1 MGDLQEAVAASQ
13 KRAMDELM
21 DELCF
26 QRVLLQSIDHTAQD
40 EEDATQQVKLDI
52 ALLEKRMREL
62 KRELQPTASK
72 SSRDISSLVSS
83 QASSSQKTPK
93 TPKKP
98 KKPIAEGAV
107 DSMDGSM
114 NPEQSHGQSG
124 ADSTASTPNS
134 SDTIPEITTPSS
146 MNLVSRKRTHS
157 KHLSGGLAPP
167 PYGGSKSRRTSR
179 SPYTSPATPGESSGY
194 GYPMIGDGFFDLTM
208 DDEFA
213 AFDQFFQSQKAAEDQ
228 AKQQKLDE
236 DFARSLQSDGFAVID
251 SPSASGPSG
260 FNRTP
265 GHLQASSSSS
275 TNAHSSFANNA
286 FDRMSGVRNV
296 SSSSTIPSSNRE
308 NAHSASSRM
317 LPPGWNNA
325 AVSQTSGSGFVKSE
339 RKSMAS
345 AIKSEGGFESY
356 SSQHSGNNFGTN
368 LVSPFKTES
377 GDFSSMNSFAP
388 VKAEQKYS
396 VPGTFQDDSSVASD
410 SDIEIIPPSAF
421 RDNGRHPTTSS
432 GVFGTQHQLPNLSPE
447 EIASG
452 NAALRRIEQYAP
464 NTALQQAMY
473 GKQKRPSWMHTQSY
487 PALPPGSISS
497 SGYPSQQSGMD
508 VGLGMHGDYSGDFVY
523 PHAAYTPIGTS
534 MKQESGL
541 GYHVNSLSNGYDAP
555 QPDPLLGI
563 LGRANAQSSDDP
575 YSLDSISGH
584 DLSGEMRE
592 QYDYIVNDPRKNN
605 EEIKSL
611 LQNICAD
618 VDLPAESREGTP
630 EGLKYPLYEHQ
641 KVALTWLKSMEQG
654 TNKGGILA
662 DDMGLGKTLSA
673 LALILTRPSADR
685 ARKTTLIVGPVAL
698 LRQWER
704 EIRQKVN
711 GSHRLSTK
719 LVHGQNKKTT
729 WDDLR
734 NFDVVLTSYGTL
746 GAEHKRLEDYLD
758 KEKKSGRRDV
768 DQTPMKKLFPMLGPK
783 SLFYRII
790 LDEAQCIK
798 NKSTRSA
805 RAACT
810 LKSAFRLCLTG
821 TPMMNNVGELYSL
834 IHFLRIKPYNEW
846 QRFNSE
852 FGMLTKASSRK
863 YDADRAMQRLQTV
876 LKAVLLRR
884 TKQSQIDGK
893 PIINLPPKTIETQH
907 VVFSDDELSF
917 YQALESKTQ
926 IQFNKYL
933 RQNTV
938 GRNYSNILVL
948 LLRLRQACC
957 HPHLITDFDEAPPN
971 ADNLTAEKMQEL
983 ARSLLPDVVA
993 RLLEADGF
1001 ECPICYDG
1009 VQNPSII
1016 IPCGH
1021 NTCPECLASIST
1033 AAAQQNI
1040 ADGNEG
1046 AAHAKC
1052 PECRGNLDSSKIIDY
1067 RTFKKVHDPNAAGD
1081 DDETAAPGISDDDS
1095 TDSESETEDE
1105 DDADSD
1111 GDLRD
1116 FIVPDDIVDTEDEEE
1131 ADEEGVDKGDDEVEV
1146 EVEPKAKTRSKAKKS
1161 SKRSKKDRK
1170 GKGKE
1175 KEKKPHL
1182 SLAMMKKEASRS
1194 AKGKRQYLRYLRKHW
1209 QPSAKVDKCVDLLD
1223 QFQKEGEK
1231 TIVFSQFVSL
1241 LDLLQ
1246 VPIDERGW
1254 TMERYDGGMS
1264 GDARNDAIVRFT
1276 DDPKC
1281 KIMLISLKAGNAGL
1295 NLVAAS
1301 RVIILDPFWNPY
1313 IEYQAV
1319 DRAYRIGQQKPVQV
1333 HRILIEGTVEDRII
1347 EMQKQK
1353 EKLVNA
1359 ALDEGANKSLGRLD
1373 VAQLAYLFGVGR

>member
-1 MGDLQEAVAASQ
+1 MGDSQQAVAASQ
-13 KRAMDELM
+13 KLEKQELL

-26 QRVLLQSIDHTAQD
+26 QRVLLQSIDHNVQD
-40 EEDATQQVKLDI
+40 KEDATQQVKQEI
-52 ALLEKRMREL
+52 AVLEKRLRDL
-62 KRELQPTASK
+62 KRGTQPTASN
-72 SSRDISSLVSS
+72 SSRDKSSLVSS
-83 QASSSQKTPK
+83 QASSSNKTPSK
-93 TPKKP
+93 N
-98 KKPIAEGAV
+98 PIAEGAV
-107 DSMDGSM
+107 DSMDGYM
-114 NPEQSHGQSG
+114 NQEQSHGQSG
-124 ADSTASTPNS
+124 LDSTASTPNS
-134 SDTIPEITTPSS
+134 HSANSIPEITTPSS

-157 KHLSGGLAPP
+157 KHFDGGLAPP
-167 PYGGSKSRRTSR
+167 FYGGNKSRRTSP
-179 SPYTSPATPGESSGY
+179 SPYTSPATPGESSG
-194 GYPMIGDGFFDLTM
+194 

-213 AFDQFFQSQKAAEDQ
+213 TFDKEFFQSQKAAEDQ

-251 SPSASGPSG
+251 PPSTSGPSG
-260 FNRTP
+260 FNRNA
-265 GHLQASSSSS
+265 GHLQASSSSPANTPS
-275 TNAHSSFANNA
+275 SSAHNA
-286 FDRMSGVRNV
+286 FDRMSGVRHG
-296 SSSSTIPSSNRE
+296 SSSSTIASHNRE
-308 NAHSASSRM
+308 NAHIASARR
-317 LPPGWNNA
+317 LPPGWNNS
-325 AVSQTSGSGFVKSE
+325 AVS
-339 RKSMAS
+339 
-345 AIKSEGGFESY
+345 
-356 SSQHSGNNFGTN
+356 SGNNFRTN
-368 LVSPFKTES
+368 FVSPFKTES
-377 GDFSSMNSFAP
+377 SNPFSMNSFAP

-396 VPGTFQDDSSVASD
+396 IPGTFQDDSSVASD

-432 GVFGTQHQLPNLSPE
+432 GTFGTHHQLPNLSPE
-447 EIASG
+447 EIAAG
-452 NAALRRIEQYAP
+452 NAALGRLEQSAP
-464 NTALQQAMY
+464 NTALQRAMY
-473 GKQKRPSWMHTQSY
+473 GKQKRPSWVHTQSY
-487 PALPPGSISS
+487 PALPLGSMSS
-497 SGYPSQQSGMD
+497 SGSGGYPSQHLDMGVSMGMP
-508 VGLGMHGDYSGDFVY
+508 GGYSGDSVY
-523 PHAAYTPIGTS
+523 PHSAYTPIGTG
-534 MKQESGL
+534 MPKQEPGL
-541 GYHVNSLSNGYDAP
+541 GYHLNGLSSGYDFP
-555 QPDPLLGI
+555 HSDPLLGVI
-563 LGRANAQSSDDP
+563 GRANAQRSDDL
-575 YSLDSISGH
+575 YGLDSFSGY
-584 DLSGEMRE
+584 DFSGEMRE

-605 EEIKSL
+605 DEIKSL

-719 LVHGQNKKTT
+719 LVHGQNRKIS

-746 GAEHKRLEDYLD
+746 GAEHKRLEIYLE
-758 KEKKSGRRDV
+758 KEKKSGNRDV

-810 LKSAFRLCLTG
+810 LKSMFRLCLTG

-846 QRFNSE
+846 QRFSKE
-852 FGMLTKASSRK
+852 FGMLTKGSSRK

-907 VVFSDDELSF
+907 VVFSGDELSF

-938 GRNYSNILVL
+938 GKNYSNILVL

-957 HPHLITDFDEAPPN
+957 HPHLITDFEDAPPT
-971 ADNLTAEKMQEL
+971 AGNLTAEIMQEL
-983 ARSLLPDVVA
+983 ARSLLPDVVT
-993 RLLEADGF
+993 RLLGADGF

-1009 VQNPSII
+1009 VLNPSII

-1052 PECRGNLDSSKIIDY
+1052 PECRGNLDLNKIIDY
-1067 RTFKKVHDPNAAGD
+1067 RTFKKVHDPNSAGD
-1081 DDETAAPGISDDDS
+1081 DDEAAAPSVSDDDS
-1095 TDSESETEDE
+1095 TDSGSETED

-1131 ADEEGVDKGDDEVEV
+1131 ADDEGVNKGDDEVEV
-1146 EVEPKAKTRSKAKKS
+1146 EPKAKSRSKTKKS
-1161 SKRSKKDRK
+1161 SKRSKKDKKDKK

-1175 KEKKPHL
+1175 KEKPHL
-1182 SLAMMKKEASRS
+1182 SLAMLKKEASRS
-1194 AKGKRQYLRYLRKHW
+1194 AKGKRQYLRYLRKNW
-1209 QPSAKVDKCVDLLD
+1209 QPSAKVDKCVDLLER
-1223 QFQKEGEK
+1223 FQKEGEK

-1254 TMERYDGGMS
+1254 TMERYDGGMNS
-1264 GDARNDAIVRFT
+1264 DARNDAIVRFT

>member
-1 MGDLQEAVAASQ
+1 MADSQQAAAASQ
-13 KRAMDELM
+13 TPEMEELM

-26 QRVLLQSIDHTAQD
+26 QKVLLQSIDHTVQD
-40 EEDATQQVKLDI
+40 KEDATQQVKLEI
-52 ALLEKRMREL
+52 AGLEKKL
-62 KRELQPTASK
+62 KDLRRGRQPTASN
-72 SSRDISSLVSS
+72 SSRDISSLASS
-83 QASSSQKTPK
+83 QASSSNQTPSK
-93 TPKKP
+93 N
-98 KKPIAEGAV
+98 PIAEGAV
-107 DSMDGSM
+107 DGMDGYM
-114 NPEQSHGQSG
+114 NQEQSHGQSG
-124 ADSTASTPNS
+124 IDSTASTPNS
-134 SDTIPEITTPSS
+134 HSAKSIPEMTRPSS
-146 MNLVSRKRTHS
+146 MSLVSRKRTHS
-157 KHLSGGLAPP
+157 KHIDGGLAPP
-167 PYGGSKSRRTSR
+167 LYGDNKSRRTSP

-208 DDEFA
+208 DDEFT
-213 AFDQFFQSQKAAEDQ
+213 AFDDQFYRNQKAAEDQ

-236 DFARSLQSDGFAVID
+236 DFARSLQSDGFAVMNP
-251 SPSASGPSG
+251 PSTSGPSG
-260 FNRTP
+260 FNRNP
-265 GHLQASSSSS
+265 SNLQASSSSYAN
-275 TNAHSSFANNA
+275 TSSSSANNA
-286 FDRMSGVRNV
+286 YDRMSGVRKV
-296 SSSSTIPSSNRE
+296 SSSSTIASSNRE
-308 NAHSASSRM
+308 NAHAASARK
-317 LPPGWNNA
+317 LPPGWNNGA
-325 AVSQTSGSGFVKSE
+325 AGSVKSE
-339 RKSMAS
+339 T
-345 AIKSEGGFESY
+345 GFGLH
-356 SSQHSGNNFGTN
+356 SSQNSGN
-368 LVSPFKTES
+368 P
-377 GDFSSMNSFAP
+377 SSMNSFAP

-396 VPGTFQDDSSVASD
+396 IPGTFQDDSSIASD

-421 RDNGRHPTTSS
+421 RDNGRHPTISS
-432 GVFGTQHQLPNLSPE
+432 GIFGTQDQLPNLSPE
-447 EIASG
+447 EIAAG
-452 NAALRRIEQYAP
+452 NAALSRLEQSAT

-487 PALPPGSISS
+487 PALPPGSMSS
-497 SGYPSQQSGMD
+497 SGYPSQQSGMGVD
-508 VGLGMHGDYSGDFVY
+508 MGMPGGYSGNFVY
-523 PHAAYTPIGTS
+523 PHSAYTPVGTGIP
-534 MKQESGL
+534 MQEPGL
-541 GYHVNSLSNGYDAP
+541 GYHVNSLSSGYDAP
-555 QPDPLLGI
+555 QSDPLLGI
-563 LGRANAQSSDDP
+563 FGRANAQSSDDP
-575 YSLDSISGH
+575 YSLGSISRY
-584 DLSGEMRE
+584 DFSGEMRE
-592 QYDYIVNDPRKNN
+592 KYDDIVNDPRKNS

-704 EIRQKVN
+704 EIRQKIN

-719 LVHGQNKKTT
+719 LVHGQNKKTN
-729 WDDLR
+729 WDELR

-746 GAEHKRLEDYLD
+746 GAEHKRLETYLE
-758 KEKKSGRRDV
+758 KEKKSGNRDV

-810 LKSAFRLCLTG
+810 LKSVFRLCLTG

-846 QRFNSE
+846 QRFNTE
-852 FGMLTKASSRK
+852 FGMLTKGSSKK

-876 LKAVLLRR
+876 LKAILLRR

-893 PIINLPPKTIETQH
+893 PIITLPPKTIETQH
-907 VVFSDDELSF
+907 VVFSDDELAF

-938 GRNYSNILVL
+938 GKNYSNILVL

-957 HPHLITDFDEAPPN
+957 HPHLITDFDEASPI
-971 ADNLTAEKMQEL
+971 AENLTAEKMQEL
-983 ARSLLPDVVA
+983 ARGLLPDVVA

-1009 VQNPSII
+1009 VLNPSII

-1021 NTCPECLASIST
+1021 NTCPECLTSIST
-1033 AAAQQNI
+1033 TAAQQNI

-1052 PECRGNLDSSKIIDY
+1052 PECRGILDPNKVIDY

-1081 DDETAAPGISDDDS
+1081 DDEAAAPGVSDDDS
-1095 TDSESETEDE
+1095 TDSDSETEVE

-1116 FIVPDDIVDTEDEEE
+1116 FVVPDGVVDTEDEEE
-1131 ADEEGVDKGDDEVEV
+1131 ADDEGVNEGDDEVQ
-1146 EVEPKAKTRSKAKKS
+1146 VEPKAKSRSKTKKS
-1161 SKRSKKDRK
+1161 SKRSKKDKK

-1175 KEKKPHL
+1175 KEKPHL
-1182 SLAMMKKEASRS
+1182 SLAMLKKEASRS
-1194 AKGKRQYLRYLRKHW
+1194 AKGKRQYLRYLRKNW

-1223 QFQKEGEK
+1223 QFQEEGEK

-1254 TMERYDGGMS
+1254 AMERYDGGMNS
-1264 GDARNDAIVRFT
+1264 DARNDAIVRFT
-1276 DDPKC
+1276 DNPKC

-1333 HRILIEGTVEDRII
+1333 HRILIEDTVEDRII
-1347 EMQKQK
+1347 ELQKQK

-1373 VAQLAYLFGVGR
+1373 VTQLAYLFGVGR

>member
-1 MGDLQEAVAASQ
+1 
-13 KRAMDELM
+13 
-21 DELCF
+21 
-26 QRVLLQSIDHTAQD
+26 
-40 EEDATQQVKLDI
+40 
-52 ALLEKRMREL
+52 MRE
-62 KRELQPTASK
+62 K
-72 SSRDISSLVSS
+72 
-83 QASSSQKTPK
+83 
-93 TPKKP
+93 
-98 KKPIAEGAV
+98 
-107 DSMDGSM
+107 
-114 NPEQSHGQSG
+114 
-124 ADSTASTPNS
+124 
-134 SDTIPEITTPSS
+134 
-146 MNLVSRKRTHS
+146 
-157 KHLSGGLAPP
+157 
-167 PYGGSKSRRTSR
+167 Y
-179 SPYTSPATPGESSGY
+179 
-194 GYPMIGDGFFDLTM
+194 
-208 DDEFA
+208 DD
-213 AFDQFFQSQKAAEDQ
+213 
-228 AKQQKLDE
+228 
-236 DFARSLQSDGFAVID
+236 
-251 SPSASGPSG
+251 
-260 FNRTP
+260 
-265 GHLQASSSSS
+265 
-275 TNAHSSFANNA
+275 
-286 FDRMSGVRNV
+286 
-296 SSSSTIPSSNRE
+296 
-308 NAHSASSRM
+308 
-317 LPPGWNNA
+317 
-325 AVSQTSGSGFVKSE
+325 
-339 RKSMAS
+339 
-345 AIKSEGGFESY
+345 
-356 SSQHSGNNFGTN
+356 
-368 LVSPFKTES
+368 
-377 GDFSSMNSFAP
+377 
-388 VKAEQKYS
+388 
-396 VPGTFQDDSSVASD
+396 
-410 SDIEIIPPSAF
+410 
-421 RDNGRHPTTSS
+421 
-432 GVFGTQHQLPNLSPE
+432 
-447 EIASG
+447 
-452 NAALRRIEQYAP
+452 
-464 NTALQQAMY
+464 
-473 GKQKRPSWMHTQSY
+473 
-487 PALPPGSISS
+487 
-497 SGYPSQQSGMD
+497 
-508 VGLGMHGDYSGDFVY
+508 
-523 PHAAYTPIGTS
+523 
-534 MKQESGL
+534 
-541 GYHVNSLSNGYDAP
+541 
-555 QPDPLLGI
+555 
-563 LGRANAQSSDDP
+563 
-575 YSLDSISGH
+575 
-584 DLSGEMRE
+584 
-592 QYDYIVNDPRKNN
+592 IVNDPRKNS

-698 LRQWER
+698 LRQWE
-704 EIRQKVN
+704 
-711 GSHRLSTK
+711 L
-719 LVHGQNKKTT
+719 HGQNKKTN
-729 WDDLR
+729 WDELR

-746 GAEHKRLEDYLD
+746 GAEHKRLETYLE
-758 KEKKSGRRDV
+758 KEKKSGNRDV

-810 LKSAFRLCLTG
+810 LKSVFRLCLTG

-846 QRFNSE
+846 QRFNTE
-852 FGMLTKASSRK
+852 FGMLTKGSSKK

-876 LKAVLLRR
+876 LKAILLRR

-893 PIINLPPKTIETQH
+893 PIITLPPKTIETQH
-907 VVFSDDELSF
+907 VVFSDDELAF
-917 YQALESKTQ
+917 YRALESKTQ

-938 GRNYSNILVL
+938 GKNYSNILVL

-957 HPHLITDFDEAPPN
+957 HPHLITDFDEASPV
-971 ADNLTAEKMQEL
+971 AENLTAEKMQEL
-983 ARSLLPDVVA
+983 ARGLLPDVVA

-1009 VQNPSII
+1009 VLNPSII

-1021 NTCPECLASIST
+1021 NTCPECLTSIST
-1033 AAAQQNI
+1033 TAAQQNI

-1052 PECRGNLDSSKIIDY
+1052 PECRGILDPNKVIDY

-1081 DDETAAPGISDDDS
+1081 DDEAAAPGVSDDDS
-1095 TDSESETEDE
+1095 TDSDSETEDE

-1116 FIVPDDIVDTEDEEE
+1116 FVVPDGVVDTEDEEE
-1131 ADEEGVDKGDDEVEV
+1131 ADDEGVNEGDDEVQ
-1146 EVEPKAKTRSKAKKS
+1146 VEPKAKPRSKTKKS
-1161 SKRSKKDRK
+1161 LKRSKKDKK

-1175 KEKKPHL
+1175 KEKPHL
-1182 SLAMMKKEASRS
+1182 SLAMLKKEASRS
-1194 AKGKRQYLRYLRKHW
+1194 AKGKRQYLRYLRKNW

-1223 QFQKEGEK
+1223 QFQEEGEK

-1254 TMERYDGGMS
+1254 AMERYDGGMNS
-1264 GDARNDAIVRFT
+1264 DARNDAIVRFT
-1276 DDPKC
+1276 DNPKC

-1333 HRILIEGTVEDRII
+1333 HRILIEDTVEDRII
-1347 EMQKQK
+1347 ELQKQK

-1373 VAQLAYLFGVGR
+1373 VTQLAYLFGVGR